1 LKRLH
6 FEQEGDMV
14 EEKAGRKR
22 MGYPRASALDLRG
35 RQSVRATFRLSRGA
49 IETLSMVAVHLE
61 IKQKSLFDHLID
73 DKACLDAI
81 AQDLQPDEFKTSK
94 RVQKTY
100 VLNRRTLSCLE
111 EISNRYGVPRD
122 ALVEYSIQRLAP
134 IIEEERGRHQMRKEI
149 LEEMECF
156 VEKGANLLDKMEKTL
171 GSDDR
176 VYRKLEA
183 AMGMLQNTKAGLEAF
198 VERGKI
204 LEETRLPGAE

>member
-1 LKRLH
+1 
-6 FEQEGDMV
+6 MV
-14 EEKAGRKR
+14 EKKTGKKRAG
-22 MGYPRASALDLRG
+22 YSQPSALDLRG
-35 RQSVRATFRLSRGA
+35 RQSVRATFQLSRGA

-81 AQDLQPDEFKTSK
+81 AQDLQPDEFQISK

-100 VLNRRTLSCLE
+100 VISRRSLSCLE
-111 EISNRYGVPRD
+111 KVSKQYNVPRD

-134 IIEEERGRHQMRKEI
+134 VVDEERGRLQIRKEI
-149 LEEMECF
+149 LKEMERF
-156 VEKGANLLDKMEKTL
+156 VEKGAHLLDKMEKTL

-176 VYRKLEA
+176 IYQKFEA
-183 AMGMLQNTKAGLEAF
+183 AVGLLHNTKAGLEAF

-204 LEETRLPGAE
+204 LEETPFQAAE